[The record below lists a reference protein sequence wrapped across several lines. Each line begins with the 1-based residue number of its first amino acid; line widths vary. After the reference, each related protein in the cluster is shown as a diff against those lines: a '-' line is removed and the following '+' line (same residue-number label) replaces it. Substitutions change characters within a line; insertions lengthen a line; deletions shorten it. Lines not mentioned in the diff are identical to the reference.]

1 MLAGSKAIWIDWRL
15 KARWGFHPLS
25 FPQVR
30 PELHSNEAHHACY
43 NHGRIGPAN
52 STKIC
57 SNENHPPGLLKIID
71 HQQKHLH
78 NSTSWWF
85 QPLWKILVTKLLS
98 FFQWNSYFYMHKV
111 SVSELPK
118 TSRFT
123 RRTFQDFPRDFLH
136 GARWSPR
143 PFLRETH
150 ALSFLPHGIH
160 VWYIYLN
167 LVDFYG
173 KRRWIYHTWMLRDML
188 LNKYSN
194 AHV

>member
-1 MLAGSKAIWIDWRL
+1 MKPTTHATIMA
-15 KARWGFHPLS
+15 
-25 FPQVR
+25 
-30 PELHSNEAHHACY
+30 ELVL
-43 NHGRIGPAN
+43 P
-52 STKIC
+52 TC

-71 HQQKHLH
+71 HQQKNLH
-78 NSTSWWF
+78 NLTSWWF
-85 QPLWKILVTKLLS
+85 QPLLKDIRQNGNLPQIGVKKNKTFETNKLLS

-136 GARWSPR
+136 GGRWSPR

-150 ALSFLPHGIH
+150 APSFLTHGIH